1 MTYLTRQEE
10 QILMA
15 VLDLEDEAYLV
26 TIRKKIKEYTGK
38 SYSLGTIYVPLNR
51 LEKKGYLESLLGEP
65 TAVRGGKGIKYYRLT
80 QKGLNAL
87 EEIRVLYH
95 KMWKDFSLNLNK
107 K

>member
-10 QILMA
+10 RVLMA
-15 VLDLEDEAYLV
+15 VLNLEDEAYLV
-26 TIRKKIKEYTGK
+26 TIREKIREFTEK

-51 LEKKGYLESLLGEP
+51 LEKKGYLESFLGKATP
-65 TAVRGGKGIKYYRLT
+65 VRGGKAVKYYRLT
-80 QKGLNAL
+80 QQGLDAL
-87 EEIRVLYH
+87 EEIRILHH